1 MPLNSGVMFSIRQ
14 SLALMTDA
22 DMPMVLP
29 FPSAPEETDYR
40 IFPASLENDD
50 RVFFHG
56 TAEGN
61 LASILSNGFRIS
73 GELPSVSFARNSS
86 LSLGYACQARS
97 TLSPNGVV
105 IAVRYEDLDKPFII
119 QEAFGLH
126 VHCFSEPPK
135 IIGYCVVPANYAHR

>member
-1 MPLNSGVMFSIRQ
+1 
-14 SLALMTDA
+14 MTDT
-22 DMPMVLP
+22 DMPMVLH

-40 IFPASLENDD
+40 IFPASLENDGG
-50 RVFFHG
+50 VFFHG

-73 GELPSVSFARNSS
+73 GELPSISFARNSS

-105 IAVRYEDLDKPFII
+105 IAVRYEDLDKPFIT

-126 VHCFSEPPK
+126 VYCFSEPPK
-135 IIGYCVVPANYAHR
+135 IIGYCVVPANYVHR